1 MDATLEQAIA
11 IISPYND
18 SLVPMSTIK
27 ECISLLSQSGPQYK
41 PHIDLLRSQ
50 ISIWGSDDTQMFSR
64 QLTANVLIDELQAV

>member
-27 ECISLLSQSGPQYK
+27 ECISLLSQNGPQYK

-50 ISIWGSDDTQMFSR
+50 IFSP

>member
-11 IISPYND
+11 IISPHGD

-27 ECISLLSQSGPQYK
+27 ECISLLHQNQPHYKHHIALLQSQTLSP
-41 PHIDLLRSQ
+41 
-50 ISIWGSDDTQMFSR
+50 

>member
-27 ECISLLSQSGPQYK
+27 ECISLLHQNQPHYK
-41 PHIDLLRSQ
+41 HHIALLQSQ
-50 ISIWGSDDTQMFSR
+50 ILFWGSDDTQMFSR